1 MNTDFKYNILK
12 WLTGNYEV
20 GSGNNVPQFSNVE
33 NKTNNFD
40 TQFNT
45 LFPNGYFI
53 RGILQGQDNNNNGV
67 GFSIIYGVYYID
79 NTYTTMKGFIVILD
93 EDFDIIQSITS
104 YASGTQFGII
114 EIMGVGDDGNFFLIE
129 NNSGTKRF
137 VLLNNIIA
145 KLSTEQNYKVI
156 LRQSYNLSGQS
167 TNIETFT
174 QLIKAPSQSKYLIV
188 GNDSSQHV
196 IATELTINVGTS
208 NDWVDYKYT
217 ANMFTIGD
225 AYASWDSQGNLIFK
239 LSGFKMTNYV
249 NLTYGEL
256 SANSTQGQTLTL
268 STYGSEFTNAMQY
281 NVRKINLT
289 QAYYTITYIDP
300 NSYDYAYMKMFY
312 FNNGTLT
319 ELKSIHTT
327 AEKNIGIKLFKVGE
341 ETFYIYDYSY
351 PINTNWTMRVGKLIN
366 NQFFE
371 KTVGTFNSHPYSIM
385 YMVQKQFN
393 LYNYFIQIG
402 NVVYNIKQIYNYLN
416 YNGVPYQD
424 LNSMVPNSAIL
435 KSNGVEIFAR
445 NLYNRVI
452 NNNTT
457 VSTLN
462 VPNNFINDI
471 EIDNEILY
479 GLTKKELVNATGTY
493 TTNIFEELMI
503 NFVNA
508 LMIIN
513 ENDPTNAKENLIG
526 ASRLNNSIS
535 LTTDYSSAMGTKI
548 KINYT
553 DNTSSIQNITWIPMK
568 NYYTTQ
574 IIINVEKEIDNIQII
589 SNDENTVYQ
598 TIEDI
603 FEVGKTYSIRQDV
616 WIIDKPAEEPIN
628 YNNQPVYFNNEPV
641 YY

>member
-1 MNTDFKYNILK
+1 MTEDFKYKILK
-12 WLTGNYEV
+12 WLVGKYET
-20 GSGNNVPQFSNVE
+20 GSGSNTPQFSQVRNR
-33 NKTNNFD
+33 TNNYE

-53 RGILQGQDNNNNGV
+53 RGILQGQDINNNGV
-67 GFSIIYGVYYID
+67 GYSIIYGIYYID
-79 NTYTTMKGFIVILD
+79 NTYTTMRGFIVILD
-93 EDFDIIQSITS
+93 EDFDIVQSIKS
-104 YASGTQFGII
+104 YSSGTQFGVI

-145 KLSTEQNYKVI
+145 KLSTEENYKVI
-156 LRQSYNLSGQS
+156 LRQFYNLSGQS

-208 NDWVDYKYT
+208 NNWVDYTYT

-239 LSGFKMTNYV
+239 LSGFKITNYV

-256 SANSTQGQTLTL
+256 SANSSQGQTLTL
-268 STYGSEFTNAMQY
+268 STYGSEYTNAMQY

-289 QAYYTITYIDP
+289 QGYFTITYSDT
-300 NSYDYAYMKMFY
+300 NNYDYAYMKMFY

-327 AEKNIGIKLFKVGE
+327 AEMNIGIKLFKVGE
-341 ETFYIYDYSY
+341 ETFYVYDYSY
-351 PINTNWTMRVGKLIN
+351 PINTTWTMNVGKLIN
-366 NQFFE
+366 NNFYE
-371 KTVGTFNSHPYSIM
+371 KQVGTFNSHPYS
-385 YMVQKQFN
+385 YLFMVQKQFN

-402 NVVYNIKQIYNYLN
+402 NIVYNIKQIYNSLN
-416 YNGVPYQD
+416 YNGLAYQD

-445 NLYNRVI
+445 NLYNRVV

-457 VSTLN
+457 ISTLN
-462 VPNNFINDI
+462 VPNNFINDV
-471 EIDNEILY
+471 EIDNELLY
-479 GLTKKELVNATGTY
+479 GMTNNLLVNAAGTY

-508 LMIIN
+508 IMI
-513 ENDPTNAKENLIG
+513 ENGNDIDNIIENVLG
-526 ASRLNNSIS
+526 ASRLNDSIS
-535 LTTDYSSAMGTKI
+535 LTNDYSSAKATKI
-548 KINYT
+548 RINYT
-553 DNTSSIQNITWIPMK
+553 DNTSKIQNISWTAGID
-568 NYYTTQ
+568 YYQ
-574 IIINVEKEIDNIQII
+574 AEILIYVNKEIDNIQII

-598 TIEDI
+598 TIES
-603 FEVGKTYSIRQDV
+603 TYQLNKFYT
-616 WIIDKPAEEPIN
+616 IIQKVRIE
-628 YNNQPVYFNNEPV
+628 
-641 YY
+641 

>member
-1 MNTDFKYNILK
+1 MTEDFKYKILK
-12 WLTGNYEV
+12 WLVGKYET
-20 GSGNNVPQFSNVE
+20 GSGSNTPQFSQTTNR
-33 NKTNNFD
+33 TNNYE

-53 RGILQGQDNNNNGV
+53 RGILQGQDINNNGV
-67 GFSIIYGVYYID
+67 GYSIIYGIYYID
-79 NTYTTMKGFIVILD
+79 NTYTTMRGFIVILD
-93 EDFDIIQSITS
+93 EDFDIVQSIKS
-104 YASGTQFGII
+104 YSSGTQFGVI

-145 KLSTEQNYKVI
+145 KLSTEENYKVI
-156 LRQSYNLSGQS
+156 LRQFYNLSGQS

-208 NDWVDYKYT
+208 NNWVDYTYT

-239 LSGFKMTNYV
+239 LSGFKITNYV

-256 SANSTQGQTLTL
+256 SANSSQGQTLTL
-268 STYGSEFTNAMQY
+268 STYGSEYTNAMQY

-327 AEKNIGIKLFKVGE
+327 AEMNIGIKLFKVGE
-341 ETFYIYDYSY
+341 ETFYVYDYSY
-351 PINTNWTMRVGKLIN
+351 PINTTWTMNVGKLIN
-366 NQFFE
+366 NNFYE
-371 KTVGTFNSHPYSIM
+371 KQVGTFNSHPYS
-385 YMVQKQFN
+385 YLFMVQKQFN

-402 NVVYNIKQIYNYLN
+402 NIVYNIKQIYNSLN
-416 YNGVPYQD
+416 YNGLAYQD

-445 NLYNRVI
+445 NLYNRVV

-457 VSTLN
+457 ISTLN
-462 VPNNFINDI
+462 VPNNFINDV
-471 EIDNEILY
+471 EIDNELLY
-479 GLTKKELVNATGTY
+479 GMTNNLLVNAAGTY

-508 LMIIN
+508 IMI
-513 ENDPTNAKENLIG
+513 ENGNDIDNIIENVLG
-526 ASRLNNSIS
+526 ASRLNDSIS
-535 LTTDYSSAMGTKI
+535 LTNDYSSAKATKI
-548 KINYT
+548 RINYT
-553 DNTSSIQNITWIPMK
+553 DNTSKIQNISWTAGID
-568 NYYTTQ
+568 YYQ
-574 IIINVEKEIDNIQII
+574 AEILIYVNKEIDNIQII

-598 TIEDI
+598 TIES
-603 FEVGKTYSIRQDV
+603 TYQLNKFYT
-616 WIIDKPAEEPIN
+616 IIQKVRIE
-628 YNNQPVYFNNEPV
+628 
-641 YY
+641 

>member
-1 MNTDFKYNILK
+1 MTEDFKYKILK
-12 WLTGNYEV
+12 WLVGKYET
-20 GSGNNVPQFSNVE
+20 GSGSNTPQFSQVRNR
-33 NKTNNFD
+33 TNNYE

-53 RGILQGQDNNNNGV
+53 RGILQGQDINNNGV
-67 GFSIIYGVYYID
+67 GYSIIYGIYYVD
-79 NTYTTMKGFIVILD
+79 NTYTTMRGFIVILD
-93 EDFDIIQSITS
+93 EDFDIVQSIKS
-104 YASGTQFGII
+104 YSSGTQFGVI

-145 KLSTEQNYKVI
+145 KLSTEENYKVI
-156 LRQSYNLSGQS
+156 LRQFYNLSGQS

-208 NDWVDYKYT
+208 NNWVDYTYT

-239 LSGFKMTNYV
+239 LSGFKITNYV

-256 SANSTQGQTLTL
+256 SANSSQGQTLTL
-268 STYGSEFTNAMQY
+268 STYGSEYTNAMQY

-327 AEKNIGIKLFKVGE
+327 AEMNIGIKLFKVGE
-341 ETFYIYDYSY
+341 ETFYVYDYSY
-351 PINTNWTMRVGKLIN
+351 PINTTWTMNVGKLIN
-366 NQFFE
+366 NNFYE
-371 KTVGTFNSHPYSIM
+371 KQVGTFNSHPYS
-385 YMVQKQFN
+385 YLFMVQKQFN

-402 NVVYNIKQIYNYLN
+402 NIVYNIKQIYNSLN
-416 YNGVPYQD
+416 YNGLAYQD

-445 NLYNRVI
+445 NLYNRVV

-457 VSTLN
+457 ISTLN
-462 VPNNFINDI
+462 VPNNFINDV
-471 EIDNEILY
+471 EIDNELLY
-479 GLTKKELVNATGTY
+479 GMTNNLLVNAAGTY

-508 LMIIN
+508 IMI
-513 ENDPTNAKENLIG
+513 ENGNDIDNIIENVLG
-526 ASRLNNSIS
+526 ASRLNDSIS
-535 LTTDYSSAMGTKI
+535 LTNDYSSAKATKI
-548 KINYT
+548 RINYT
-553 DNTSSIQNITWIPMK
+553 DNTSKIQNISWTAGID
-568 NYYTTQ
+568 YYQ
-574 IIINVEKEIDNIQII
+574 AEILIYVNKEIDNIQII

-598 TIEDI
+598 TIES
-603 FEVGKTYSIRQDV
+603 TYQLNKFYT
-616 WIIDKPAEEPIN
+616 IIQKVRIE
-628 YNNQPVYFNNEPV
+628 
-641 YY
+641 

>member
-1 MNTDFKYNILK
+1 M
-12 WLTGNYEV
+12 
-20 GSGNNVPQFSNVE
+20 
-33 NKTNNFD
+33 
-40 TQFNT
+40 
-45 LFPNGYFI
+45 GY
-53 RGILQGQDNNNNGV
+53 
-67 GFSIIYGVYYID
+67 SIIYGIYNVD
-79 NTYTTMKGFIVILD
+79 NTYTTMRGFIVILD
-93 EDFDIIQSITS
+93 EDFDIVQSIKS
-104 YASGTQFGII
+104 YSSGTQFGVI

-145 KLSTEQNYKVI
+145 KLSTEENYKVI
-156 LRQSYNLSGQS
+156 LRQFYNLSGQS

-208 NDWVDYKYT
+208 NNWVDYTYT

-239 LSGFKMTNYV
+239 LSGFKITNYV

-256 SANSTQGQTLTL
+256 SANSSQGQTLTL
-268 STYGSEFTNAMQY
+268 STYGSEYTNAMQY

-327 AEKNIGIKLFKVGE
+327 AEMNIGIKLFKVGE
-341 ETFYIYDYSY
+341 ETFYVYDYSY
-351 PINTNWTMRVGKLIN
+351 PINTTWTMNVGKLIN
-366 NQFFE
+366 NNFYE
-371 KTVGTFNSHPYSIM
+371 KQVGTFNSHPYS
-385 YMVQKQFN
+385 YLFMVQKQFN

-402 NVVYNIKQIYNYLN
+402 NIVYNIKQIYNSLN
-416 YNGVPYQD
+416 YNGLAYQD

-445 NLYNRVI
+445 NLYNRVV

-457 VSTLN
+457 ISTLN
-462 VPNNFINDI
+462 VPNNFINDV
-471 EIDNEILY
+471 EIDNELLY
-479 GLTKKELVNATGTY
+479 GMTNNLLVNAAGTY

-508 LMIIN
+508 IMI
-513 ENDPTNAKENLIG
+513 ENGNDIDNIIENVLG
-526 ASRLNNSIS
+526 ASRLNDSIS
-535 LTTDYSSAMGTKI
+535 LTNDYSSAKATKI
-548 KINYT
+548 RINYT
-553 DNTSSIQNITWIPMK
+553 DNTSKIQNISWTAGID
-568 NYYTTQ
+568 YYQ
-574 IIINVEKEIDNIQII
+574 AEILIYVNKEIDNIQII

-598 TIEDI
+598 TIES
-603 FEVGKTYSIRQDV
+603 TYQLNKFYT
-616 WIIDKPAEEPIN
+616 IIQKVRIE
-628 YNNQPVYFNNEPV
+628 
-641 YY
+641 

>member
-1 MNTDFKYNILK
+1 MTEDFKYKILK
-12 WLTGNYEV
+12 WLVGKYET
-20 GSGNNVPQFSNVE
+20 GSGNNTPQFSQTTNR
-33 NKTNNFD
+33 TNNYE

-53 RGILQGQDNNNNGV
+53 RGILQGQDINNNGV
-67 GFSIIYGVYYID
+67 GYSIIYGIYYVD
-79 NTYTTMKGFIVILD
+79 NTYTTMRGFIVILD
-93 EDFDIIQSITS
+93 EDFDIVQSIKS
-104 YASGTQFGII
+104 YSSGTQFGII

-145 KLSTEQNYKVI
+145 KLSTEENYKVI

-208 NDWVDYKYT
+208 NNWVDYTYT
-217 ANMFTIGD
+217 ENMFTIGD

-239 LSGFKMTNYV
+239 LSGFKITNYV

-256 SANSTQGQTLTL
+256 SANSSQGQTLSL
-268 STYGSEFTNAMQY
+268 STYGSEYTNAMQY

-319 ELKSIHTT
+319 ELKSVHTT
-327 AEKNIGIKLFKVGE
+327 AEMNIGIKLFKVGE
-341 ETFYIYDYSY
+341 ETFYVYDYSY
-351 PINTNWTMRVGKLIN
+351 PINTNWTMNVGKLIN
-366 NQFFE
+366 NNFYE
-371 KTVGTFNSHPYSIM
+371 KQVGTFNSHPNSYLF
-385 YMVQKQFN
+385 MVQKQFN

-402 NVVYNIKQIYNYLN
+402 NIVYNIKQIYNMLN
-416 YNGVPYQD
+416 YNGVAYQD

-445 NLYNRVI
+445 NLYNRVV

-457 VSTLN
+457 ISTLN

-471 EIDNEILY
+471 TIDNELLY
-479 GLTKKELVNATGTY
+479 GMTNNLLVNATGTY

-503 NFVNA
+503 NFVNT
-508 LMIIN
+508 LMIEDGNDIDN
-513 ENDPTNAKENLIG
+513 IIENVVG
-526 ASRLNNSIS
+526 ASRLNDSIS
-535 LTTDYSSAMGTKI
+535 LTNDYSSTKATKI
-548 KINYT
+548 RINYT
-553 DNTSSIQNITWIPMK
+553 DNTSKIQTINWTAGTG
-568 NYYTTQ
+568 YYQ
-574 IIINVEKEIDNIQII
+574 VEILVYVNKEIENIQII
-589 SNDENTVYQ
+589 SNDENIVYQ
-598 TIEDI
+598 TIES
-603 FEVGKTYSIRQDV
+603 TYQLNRFYT
-616 WIIDKPAEEPIN
+616 IIQKVRIE
-628 YNNQPVYFNNEPV
+628 
-641 YY
+641 

>member
-1 MNTDFKYNILK
+1 MTEDFKYKILK

-20 GSGNNVPQFSNVE
+20 GLGDNVPQFSNVE

-79 NTYTTMKGFIVILD
+79 NTYTTMRGFIVILD

-104 YASGTQFGII
+104 YASGTQFGVI

-145 KLSTEQNYKVI
+145 KLSTEENYKVI
-156 LRQSYNLSGQS
+156 LKQSYNLSGQS

-174 QLIKAPSQSKYLIV
+174 QIIKAPSQSKYLIV

-208 NDWVDYKYT
+208 NDWVDYTYT

-239 LSGFKMTNYV
+239 LSGFKITNYV

-256 SANSTQGQTLTL
+256 SANSSQGQTLTL
-268 STYGSEFTNAMQY
+268 STYGSEYTNAMQY

-289 QAYYTITYIDP
+289 QAYFTITYIDP

-327 AEKNIGIKLFKVGE
+327 AEMNIGIKLFKVGE
-341 ETFYIYDYSY
+341 ETFYVYDYSY
-351 PINTNWTMRVGKLIN
+351 PINTDWTMKVGKLIN
-366 NQFFE
+366 NNFYE
-371 KTVGTFNSHPYSIM
+371 KTVGTFNTHPYSIM

-393 LYNYFIQIG
+393 LYNYFVQIG

-424 LNSMVPNSAIL
+424 LSSMVPNSAIL

-452 NNNTT
+452 NNNATT
-457 VSTLN
+457 STLN
-462 VPNNFINDI
+462 VPNNFINDV

-479 GLTKKELVNATGTY
+479 GITKEELVNATGTY

-508 LMIIN
+508 LMIEDRNDIDN
-513 ENDPTNAKENLIG
+513 IIENVVG
-526 ASRLNNSIS
+526 ASRLNDSIS
-535 LTTDYSSAMGTKI
+535 LTNDYSSTKATKI
-548 KINYT
+548 RINYT
-553 DNTSSIQNITWIPMK
+553 DNTNKIQTINWTVGTG
-568 NYYTTQ
+568 YYQ
-574 IIINVEKEIDNIQII
+574 VEILVYVNKEIDNIQII

-598 TIEDI
+598 TIES
-603 FEVGKTYSIRQDV
+603 TYQLNKFYT
-616 WIIDKPAEEPIN
+616 IIQKVRIE
-628 YNNQPVYFNNEPV
+628 
-641 YY
+641 